1 LHCGESWGKVARMQ
15 RPLLLGEYEFTLDA
29 KNRLAIPARLRPVF
43 AEGIFVT
50 RGFDRCLSAYPPEQW
65 VRFVEERTGDLSE
78 MSSKGRQVR
87 RFVFG
92 GATAETLDGQGRV
105 KLPQQLLEFA
115 GISKDVSIIGVH
127 DHLEVWD
134 RASWAGYRQRMEEG
148 ADATADELTV
158 P

>member
-1 LHCGESWGKVARMQ
+1 MP

-29 KNRLAIPARLRPVF
+29 KNRIAVPARLRPVF

-50 RGFDRCLSAYPPEQW
+50 RGFERCLSAYPPEEW
-65 VRFVEERTGDLSE
+65 ERFVDERTGDLPE

-87 RFVFG
+87 RFVFA
-92 GATAETLDGQGRV
+92 GATAERLDGQGRV
-105 KLPQQLLEFA
+105 KLPQSLLEFA
-115 GISKDVSIIGVH
+115 GITKDVTIIGVY

-134 RASWAGYRQRMEEG
+134 RASWVDYRQRMEEG
-148 ADATADELTV
+148 ADASADELTV